1 MDHGKSTLCDR
12 LLQTCGVFLSCELVA
27 GFLCCFFPGSISLKK
42 QTENKHKKYPA
53 GVCSTTNQKSVL
65 LVLMFLFF
73 PTTWQDFMKVG
84 SRWKCSLF
92 ACKFKCTLSLYL
104 FVPYWRRSDQESGV
118 PHFTSSIQ
126 QWSVLHVL
134 QFLCCARFPAL
145 RALSTTGSSTKLK
158 MGWSYGMLRRDT
170 MLTTTCCAGG
180 VDQNHLQAQRWVG
193 LRQALEV
200 NPASKISTERLFV
213 NRIWWPDALGS
224 DHTFGAWKMQDRP
237 FWRDGE
243 PFSMHLLTFR

>member
-1 MDHGKSTLCDR
+1 MAR
-12 LLQTCGVFLSCELVA
+12 
-27 GFLCCFFPGSISLKK
+27 
-42 QTENKHKKYPA
+42 
-53 GVCSTTNQKSVL
+53 
-65 LVLMFLFF
+65 
-73 PTTWQDFMKVG
+73 DFVKVG
-84 SRWKCSLF
+84 GITVRPLLKALGPG
-92 ACKFKCTLSLYL
+92 
-104 FVPYWRRSDQESGV
+104 VRSPV
-118 PHFTSSIQ
+118 LHFTKGLWSTVSLRCGSARIIKS
-126 QWSVLHVL
+126 WSVLHVL

-158 MGWSYGMLRRDT
+158 MGWSYGMLGRDT
-170 MLTTTCCAGG
+170 MLTSTCSAVG
-180 VDQNHLQAQRWVG
+180 VDQNHLQAQWWVG

-200 NPASKISTERLFV
+200 NPASKISKERLFV